1 MFNRQCFE
9 KVPFRQNT
17 FDEKSDQKST
27 INQNTDKFNTN
38 PVNLYLKSP
47 SNNHSIQ
54 RSRLNRM
61 RSQLSLRI
69 PYTELLMDQNSDINK
84 KNYIP

>member
-9 KVPFRQNT
+9 KVPFGLNN
-17 FDEKSDQKST
+17 FDDNSDQNNV
-27 INQNTDKFNTN
+27 INQNNDKFNTN
-38 PVNLYLKSP
+38 PVNLHLKAP

-61 RSQLSLRI
+61 RSHLSLRI
-69 PYTELLMDQNSDINK
+69 PNTELLMDQNSDINK